1 MLGVFRLVGD
11 PVYAHALVPPFQ
23 GTPLYFF
30 LAGTLLLFLPGAWA
44 LHRARA
50 EIAATDRI
58 SRTTFLA
65 AYAAFT
71 GHCIVVFAAAA
82 FRAWPMPLLLS
93 AGLAIGIP
101 IFLAGALINIAG
113 RRQFHSF
120 RLMWGLDNN
129 RLVTGGIYAW
139 TRNPQ
144 TVGWLLMYIGMGML
158 GRSWAALALG
168 GVFLIALFIWLP
180 VEEEVLQRRFGEKYD
195 RYRRSVPRFFRVTPL
210 AAGGAAAFIEP
221 KAAFNA
227 ETAEN
232 GKELRETPSE
242 SVL

>member
-144 TVGWLLMYIGMGML
+144 TVGWLLMYIGMGLL
-158 GRSWAALALG
+158 GRSWAALALAA
-168 GVFLIALFIWLP
+168 VFLLALIVWIP
-180 VEEEVLQRRFGEKYD
+180 VEEHVLQTRFGEQYA
-195 RYRRSVPRFFRVTPL
+195 RYRQSVPRFFRVMPRTASPRVV
-210 AAGGAAAFIEP
+210 EP
-221 KAAFNA
+221 KAWNAQQAEQA
-227 ETAEN
+227 ETSGIE
-232 GKELRETPSE
+232 PVE
-242 SVL
+242 SVR

>member
-1 MLGVFRLVGD
+1 M
-11 PVYAHALVPPFQ
+11 
-23 GTPLYFF
+23 YFF
-30 LAGTLLLFLPGAWA
+30 LAGTLLLFIPGAWA

-50 EIAATDRI
+50 EIAATDHI
-58 SRTTFLA
+58 SRSTFLA

-71 GHCIVVFAAAA
+71 GHCIVVFVAAA

-144 TVGWLLMYIGMGML
+144 TVGWLLMYAGMGVL
-158 GRSWAALALG
+158 GRSWAALALA

-180 VEEEVLQRRFGEKYD
+180 VEEEVLQRRFGEMYG
-195 RYRRSVPRFFRVTPL
+195 RYRQSVPRFFRLTPRDAKASSSL
-210 AAGGAAAFIEP
+210 IEP
-221 KAAFNA
+221 KKFNA
-227 ETAEN
+227 EHSE
-232 GKELRETPSE
+232 GEEVLRETPSE
-242 SVL
+242 SLL